1 MSWGLKNVNFRCII
15 WTKEIFPEYC
25 VPARL
30 EVPTRYYSKLKWY
43 ETMSIKWYML
53 DNPDGKTQSL
63 CCVALIMYTKFSL
76 VMQHLACF
84 VERLFTIVNN
94 KKH

>member
-1 MSWGLKNVNFRCII
+1 M
-15 WTKEIFPEYC
+15 
-25 VPARL
+25 RL
-30 EVPTRYYSKLKWY
+30 CQL
-43 ETMSIKWYML
+43 IKWYML

-63 CCVALIMYTKFSL
+63 CCVALIIYTKFSL

-84 VERLFTIVNN
+84 VVRLFTIVNN